1 MARGR
6 TGRSGRSR
14 GEVNEVINQ
23 LEQLS
28 ALDGRKPEVVQAKR
42 DCFQKLIKYMTAGID
57 MSTAFIPATKC
68 VALSKFD
75 LPLKKMLYLY
85 LRSAARQ
92 NSAVALLVVQTLL
105 TDAKD
110 PDPTIRGLAVRSM
123 CSLRVPD
130 IMDNVFAAVDAGLK
144 DSHPYVREVT
154 IIGVLKCHYQDAAGT
169 KVRGYIDTVR
179 SMLAIDTDP
188 QVVANCLYVLQQLG
202 ALNSTVVSRQLVVS
216 LLNHIRSFSDW
227 AQCLVLDVLL
237 MYYRPG
243 SESERFDFLEVLDF
257 GLNHANSAVVMATAK
272 LFLHYTSSY
281 PEQHA
286 QVLASIRGTLQ
297 TLLLGKEPEI
307 VFAALSNLII
317 LAQRHPSAFS
327 DLAPDFF
334 CRPED
339 PSYLKLLKLD
349 ALVAVSDASNAFDAA
364 EEASQY
370 ARDPEGD
377 VVRAAVRA
385 VAHIA
390 LKVAEVDGILD
401 RLLLFLG
408 HSREEVAEEAVAAM
422 ADVLRRFPDAAN
434 ACVPALA
441 ELDESTLKRPSA
453 RAAFVWV
460 LGEFGYT
467 VQDAPYT
474 LETLVFKFSEQAPE
488 VKRALLSSV
497 AKLFFKRAPEC
508 RVALEAVLAEGAK
521 DKDIFV
527 RERAQFYHRLFQDAG
542 PEEAKS
548 VIAPRRPVLARFEDS
563 QPAEVQDRI
572 FDEWNS
578 MSTVYRAPA
587 ATFIDHTSVAGGA
600 KLEEIGASD
609 GDGSGGSVSDLLDI
623 GLGIGDENMIGVEGD
638 VNSGENDASAAL
650 LLDINDDVHNGGG
663 EDVVGSNSSLSSPAV
678 LNTSA
683 AIDFLAI
690 NPSGVGLNTA
700 PQQQQHAKP
709 VGDMLG
715 DFFGGNSGGS
725 GKIFDDVSGAN
736 TALPST
742 SSFGGGLDGSGGL
755 ENVSNPAPAAPMAIS
770 SSALGDELDAFFGGG
785 VNDSTAAAAAAAAAP
800 AYSQQQTQQ
809 TITLVSKPSISPTE
823 FSSCWTQWES
833 SGTVLSF
840 TQHVSSLSAITAR
853 GFKDFSQHIEQAHI
867 SSFAAPK
874 EDSVP
879 PWRFLLH
886 AQQQDGNAARVL
898 AQITVT
904 TVQQGR
910 AGAGGAEAVADVVV
924 KSSDAGV
931 AMHVQELL
939 QTLLITL

>member
-14 GEVNEVINQ
+14 GEVNEVVNQ

-28 ALDGRKPEVVQAKR
+28 ALDGRKPDVVQAKR

-110 PDPTIRGLAVRSM
+110 ADPTIRGLAVRSM

-130 IMDNVFAAVDAGLK
+130 IMENVFAAVDAGLK

-169 KVRGYIDTVR
+169 KMRGYIDTVR
-179 SMLAIDTDP
+179 SMLASDTDP

-202 ALNSTVVSRQLVVS
+202 ALNPTVVSRQLVVS
-216 LLNHIRSFSDW
+216 LLNNIRSFSDW
-227 AQCLVLDVLL
+227 AQCLVLDILL
-237 MYYRPG
+237 KYYRPG
-243 SESERFDFLEVLDF
+243 SEAERFDVLEVLDF
-257 GLNHANSAVVMATAK
+257 GLNHTNSAVVMATAK

-281 PEQHA
+281 PEQHG
-286 QVLASIRGTLQ
+286 QVLASIRGPLQ

-349 ALVAVSDASNAFDAA
+349 ALVAVADASNAFDAA

-370 ARDPEGD
+370 ARDVEGD

-434 ACVPALA
+434 ACVPAVA
-441 ELDESTLKRPSA
+441 EMDESTLKRPSA

-460 LGEFGYT
+460 LGEFGHT

-474 LETLVFKFSEQAPE
+474 LESMVFKYPEQAPE

-508 RVALEAVLAEGAK
+508 RAALEAVLAAGTEDG
-521 DKDIFV
+521 DVSV

-548 VIAPRRPVLARFEDS
+548 IIAPLPPILARFEDS

-578 MSTVYRAPA
+578 LSTIYRAPA
-587 ATFIDHTSVAGGA
+587 ATFIDHSGDARGA
-600 KLEEIGASD
+600 EREEIDSIGG
-609 GDGSGGSVSDLLDI
+609 GDDVGGVISDLLDI
-623 GLGIGDENMIGVEGD
+623 GLGIGGDSMIQEVDMNNGD
-638 VNSGENDASAAL
+638 NDASAAL
-650 LLDINDDVHNGGG
+650 LLDISDEPKSAALGGDVSDIAGLNGS
-663 EDVVGSNSSLSSPAV
+663 VSSSSRAMDTSATDLLAMNLSSMG
-678 LNTSA
+678 LDA
-683 AIDFLAI
+683 A
-690 NPSGVGLNTA
+690 PR
-700 PQQQQHAKP
+700 QQQATP
-709 VGDMLG
+709 AGDMLG
-715 DFFGGNSGGS
+715 GFFGSDGGGVGGVAS
-725 GKIFDDVSGAN
+725 DAGAN
-736 TALPST
+736 TALPA
-742 SSFGGGLDGSGGL
+742 SSFGALDGLGGL
-755 ENVSNPAPAAPMAIS
+755 ESLSNPTPAAPMAIP

-785 VNDSTAAAAAAAAAP
+785 GGGAAP
-800 AYSQQQTQQ
+800 PQPHHQYQQ
-809 TITLVSKPSISPTE
+809 TITLASKPSISPTE
-823 FSSCWTQWES
+823 FSSCWSTWES
-833 SGTVLSF
+833 SGSVLSF
-840 TQHVSSLSAITAR
+840 KQEVSSLAAITAR
-853 GFKDFSQHIEQAHI
+853 GFKDFSEHIEQANI
-867 SSFAAPK
+867 SSFATPK
-874 EDSVP
+874 EGSVP
-879 PWRFLLH
+879 PLRFLLH
-886 AQQQDGNAARVL
+886 AQQQGGNAARVL

-904 TVQQGR
+904 TTPQHRG
-910 AGAGGAEAVADVVV
+910 AGAGAAEAVAEVVV
-924 KSSDAGV
+924 KSNDAGV

>member
-1 MARGR
+1 
-6 TGRSGRSR
+6 
-14 GEVNEVINQ
+14 
-23 LEQLS
+23 
-28 ALDGRKPEVVQAKR
+28 
-42 DCFQKLIKYMTAGID
+42 

-110 PDPTIRGLAVRSM
+110 ADPTIRGLAVRSM

-130 IMDNVFAAVDAGLK
+130 IMENVFAAVDAGLK

-169 KVRGYIDTVR
+169 KMRGYIDTVR
-179 SMLAIDTDP
+179 SMLATDTDP

-202 ALNSTVVSRQLVVS
+202 ALNSTIVSRPLVVS
-216 LLNHIRSFSDW
+216 LLNNIRSFSDW

-237 MYYRPG
+237 TYYRPG
-243 SESERFDFLEVLDF
+243 SEAERFDVLEILDF
-257 GLNHANSAVVMATAK
+257 GLNHTNSAVVMATAK

-286 QVLASIRGTLQ
+286 QVLASIRGPLQ
-297 TLLLGKEPEI
+297 TLLLGREPEI
-307 VFAALSNLII
+307 VFAALSSLII

-349 ALVAVSDASNAFDAA
+349 ALVAVADASNAFDAA

-370 ARDPEGD
+370 ARDAEGD

-390 LKVAEVDGILD
+390 LKVSEVDGILD

-422 ADVLRRFPDAAN
+422 ADVLRRFPDAAE
-434 ACVPALA
+434 ACVPAVA
-441 ELDESTLKRPSA
+441 EMDETALKRPSA

-460 LGEFGYT
+460 LGEFGHT

-508 RVALEAVLAEGAK
+508 RVALEAVLTAGAE
-521 DKDIFV
+521 DSDISV

-542 PEEAKS
+542 PEEAKLI
-548 VIAPRRPVLARFEDS
+548 IAPARPLLARFEDS

-572 FDEWNS
+572 FDEWNTL
-578 MSTVYRAPA
+578 STVYRAPA
-587 ATFIDHTSVAGGA
+587 ATFIDHSGGA
-600 KLEEIGASD
+600 DAGNGEGGEDDVNSFGGVGGGGGGG
-609 GDGSGGSVSDLLDI
+609 GDGGSLADILDI
-623 GLGIGDENMIGVEGD
+623 GLGIADESMIGDEGD
-638 VNSGENDASAAL
+638 LINGGNDASAAL
-650 LLDINDDVHNGGG
+650 LLDVSGETGGLNG
-663 EDVVGSNSSLSSPAV
+663 SSSTSPSPTMLSATD
-678 LNTSA
+678 L
-683 AIDFLAI
+683 LAMNI
-690 NPSGVGLNTA
+690 GVSGMTLNTA
-700 PQQQQHAKP
+700 AGVAASQPQRQQQVKP
-709 VGDMLG
+709 AVASGGMLD
-715 DFFGGNSGGS
+715 DFFSGGGGGGGS
-725 GKIFDDVSGAN
+725 
-736 TALPST
+736 TAAMAP
-742 SSFGGGLDGSGGL
+742 SSFGGLDTLAGL
-755 ENVSNPAPAAPMAIS
+755 ESLSNPVTSTAAPPAVQS
-770 SSALGDELDAFFGGG
+770 SVLGDELDAFFGGG
-785 VNDSTAAAAAAAAAP
+785 GAVAVPSQP
-800 AYSQQQTQQ
+800 QPQQQQQ
-809 TITLVSKPSISPTE
+809 SITLAAKPSISPTE
-823 FSSCWTQWES
+823 FSTFWSQWES

-840 TQHVSSLSAITAR
+840 KQEINSMSAITSR
-853 GFKDFSQHIEQAHI
+853 GFKDFSDHIQQANI
-867 SSFAAPK
+867 SSFATPK
-874 EDSVP
+874 EGSTP
-879 PWRFLLH
+879 PLRFLLH
-886 AQQQDGNAARVL
+886 AQQQGGNTARVL

-904 TVQQGR
+904 AV
-910 AGAGGAEAVADVVV
+910 GAGEAVADVVV

-931 AMHVQELL
+931 ATHAQELL
-939 QTLLITL
+939 QTLLLTV